1 MEVDRHGPKFICTCT
16 SARPCLVSSEF
27 LSWFTWEEQIDCLT
41 QLKNVTLV
49 DLKIDDRDNYNSLI
63 PCLRYR
69 HFYDHQIFFFLGFS
83 KIFYFILLLL
93 KLDFSKVNI
102 K

>member
-69 HFYDHQIFFFLGFS
+69 HFYEHQFFIFFGLL
-83 KIFYFILLLL
+83 KDVLFYFIIIEIGLL
-93 KLDFSKVNI
+93 KS
-102 K
+102 